1 MSDLTVYGGNFLN
14 FADSEFSSNF
24 NPNVQKTFN
33 AVDGLELNVSSH
45 VGIFPS
51 TSNTVTIEIDAED
64 PNDFSISYEGYTV
77 NEKSKG
83 GSNNVVINSW
93 GGGRSVTSFSGNVSI
108 INGRIYQNGVEIN
121 PDQPSSPP
129 KRQSRIRVFAPH
141 GVDLSAKLDG
151 VSVLASKVVFRKSN
165 IKVSGSATVGIATK
179 SLKLKLSGQGENFA
193 VLKGGELNVSLSG
206 QGSVKV
212 KGDYESADV
221 TVSGQGNIVT
231 DGNCLGDYEACVSG
245 MGRIVHTGVINGR
258 KRKSVTGMGS
268 ISI

>member
-1 MSDLTVYGGNFLN
+1 MSNLSVYGGNFLN
-14 FADSEFSSNF
+14 YADSEFSSNF
-24 NPNVQKTFN
+24 NPNVQKTFT

-51 TSNTVTIEIDAED
+51 TSNVVTIEIDAED
-64 PNDFSISYEGYTV
+64 PNDFNISYEGYTV
-77 NEKSKG
+77 VINEKS
-83 GSNNVVINSW
+83 SRSNVVINNF
-93 GGGRSVTSFSGNVSI
+93 GGSRTITSISGNVSI

-121 PDQPSSPP
+121 PDDHQSPI
-129 KRQSRIRVFAPH
+129 KRQSRIRIFAPH

-165 IKVSGSATVGIATK
+165 IKVSGSATVGVATK

-193 VLKGGELNVSLSG
+193 VLKGGELNVSLNG
-206 QGSVKV
+206 QGSVRV

-221 TVSGQGNIVT
+221 TVLGQGNIVT
-231 DGNCLGDYEACVSG
+231 DGVCLGDYEASVSG
-245 MGRIVHTGVINGR
+245 MGSIVHTGSINGR